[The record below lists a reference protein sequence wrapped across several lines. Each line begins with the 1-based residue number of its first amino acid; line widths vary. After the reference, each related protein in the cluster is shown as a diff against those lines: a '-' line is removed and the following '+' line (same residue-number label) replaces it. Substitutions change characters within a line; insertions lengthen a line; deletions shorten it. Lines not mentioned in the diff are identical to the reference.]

1 VAETR
6 IAIVTGGGSG
16 IGAACAEAL
25 AAAGWTVAVVGRRP
39 DPLRELADRVE
50 GIHAFPGDVTDE
62 ASVDEVFDAVVDRF
76 GRLDLLFNNAGRGGS
91 TVEIDEVDVDEW
103 REVVDLNVTGTFLCT
118 RAAFRIMRSQE
129 PQGGRIVNNGS
140 ISAQVPRPLSIAYT
154 ATKHA
159 VTGMT
164 RSTSLDGR
172 RFGITCGQIDIG
184 NASTQMTDRMSGGV
198 LQADFEKRPEPTF
211 PVDDVGASLLYMAS
225 LPATAT
231 VQWLTVA
238 ASSMPFI
245 GRG

>member
-1 VAETR
+1 M
-6 IAIVTGGGSG
+6 TGGGSG
-16 IGAACAEAL
+16 IGAACATAL
-25 AAAGWTVAVVGRRP
+25 AGAGWTVAVVGRRAE
-39 DPLRELADRVE
+39 PLQELAARTE
-50 GIHAFPGDVTDE
+50 GVHAFPGDVTDA
-62 ASVDEVFDAVVDRF
+62 ASVEAVFDDVVDRF

-118 RAAFRIMRSQE
+118 RAAFRIMRAQT

-159 VTGMT
+159 VTGLT
-164 RSTSLDGR
+164 KSTALDGR

-184 NASTQMTDRMSGGV
+184 NAATQMTGGMSSGV

-211 PVDDVGASLLYMAS
+211 SVDDVGASLLYMAS
-225 LPATAT
+225 LPSSAT

-238 ASSMPFI
+238 ATSMPFI

>member
-1 VAETR
+1 MVSTR
-6 IAIVTGGGSG
+6 TAIVTGGGSG
-16 IGAACAEAL
+16 IGAASAVAL
-25 AAAGWTVAVVGRRP
+25 AAAGWTVAVVGRRV
-39 DPLRELADRVE
+39 DPLRELEARTE
-50 GIHAFPGDVTDE
+50 GVHAFPGDVTDPD
-62 ASVDEVFDAVVDRF
+62 SVDAVFDAVVDRF

-91 TVEIDEVDVDEW
+91 AVEIDEIDIAEW
-103 REVVDLNVTGTFLCT
+103 RAVVDLNVTGTFLCT
-118 RAAFRIMRSQE
+118 RAAFRIMRVQD

-140 ISAQVPRPLSIAYT
+140 ISAQVPRPLSIAYA

-184 NASTQMTDRMSGGV
+184 NASTQMTERMSGGV
-198 LQADFEKRPEPTF
+198 LQADFEQRPEPTF
-211 PVDDVGASLLYMAS
+211 AVEDVGASLVYMAS
-225 LPATAT
+225 LPPTAT

-238 ASSMPFI
+238 AAGMPFI